1 MKVRS
6 LSLSVLSLVGFVL
19 LSCNNPQEAF
29 IELLREQEAENAIAT
44 PVIEYSFPTDFSE
57 ALVTLSCSTEG
68 IPLYYTY
75 GESPETPQREGSNE
89 YSVPFTVDLSSG
101 PVWVKARAIKNGR
114 EKSGTRNI
122 LISTVVFTADPVEE
136 FEFDASNPGWDIETS
151 GMAAGD
157 NWYYSSDDQAYE
169 IAYDDQ
175 VQDSW
180 LVSPAITLPQG
191 PTSWLLFEEYWQ
203 SGWSSGWSEGYIM
216 VSTDNGT
223 TWEELS
229 HLHSAIPGT
238 DEVIEGTAS
247 LSLAGY
253 EGETVNIA
261 WRYYG
266 YNDWY
271 WFVRDIRILT
281 EE

>member
-6 LSLSVLSLVGFVL
+6 LSLPVLTLVGFVL

-29 IELLREQEAENAIAT
+29 IELLREQEAESTIAT
-44 PVIEYSFPTDFSE
+44 PVIEYSFPNGLSE

-75 GESPETPQREGSNE
+75 GESPETPQREGSNN
-89 YSVPFTVDLSSG
+89 YLDPFTVDLSSG
-101 PVWVKARAIKNGR
+101 PIWVKARAIKNGR

-122 LISTVVFTADPVEE
+122 LISSLVFSPDPVVAYE
-136 FEFDASNPGWDIETS
+136 FTASNPGWDIETR

-157 NWYYSSDDQAYE
+157 NWYYNSSDQAYE
-169 IAYDDQ
+169 IEYDNQ

-191 PTSWLLFEEYWQ
+191 PTSWLLFEEYWKGGY
-203 SGWSSGWSEGYIM
+203 SGSWSEAYVM
-216 VSTDNGT
+216 VSTDNGD

-229 HLHSAIPGT
+229 HLHSAVSGT
-238 DEVIEGTAS
+238 NEVIEGTVS

-253 EGETVNIA
+253 AGETVLIA
-261 WRYYG
+261 WNYKG
-266 YNDWY
+266 FNDWY
-271 WFVRDIRILT
+271 WYIWDIKILT